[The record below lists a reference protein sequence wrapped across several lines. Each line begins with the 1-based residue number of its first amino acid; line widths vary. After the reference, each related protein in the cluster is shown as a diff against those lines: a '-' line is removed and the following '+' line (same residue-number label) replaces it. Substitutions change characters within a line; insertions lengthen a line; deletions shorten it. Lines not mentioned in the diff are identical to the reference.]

1 MIRTAAAIVLSLL
14 AVYGVVKAVPI
25 LAGPSIQVEAPAD
38 FSTSPEGF
46 TTLSGRAV
54 HTQTLTLNGA
64 PFLIDE
70 TGRFEGTLLLP
81 KGGAIL
87 SLVAT
92 DRFGRTTSVTRTVF
106 IP

>member
-1 MIRTAAAIVLSLL
+1 MIRTTAAIVLSLL
-14 AVYGVVKAVPI
+14 VVYGVIKAVPI
-25 LAGPSIQVEAPAD
+25 LMGPSIRIDAPVD
-38 FSTSPEGF
+38 FSTSPDGF

-70 TGRFEGTLLLP
+70 KGRFEGTLLLP

-92 DRFGRTTSVTRTVF
+92 DRFGRTTSETRTVY